1 MSLYHFGAHKDML
14 LHYNVLISGKCF
26 FSDYWIGW
34 REMRGKKMRG
44 SLFSRICLMLKTLRF
59 VVNFLQSFLPKVT
72 QILHAEHNVGKKLE
86 HDRIKKMRNRILREH
101 LV

>member
-1 MSLYHFGAHKDML
+1 MSSYHFGALKDMI
-14 LHYNVLISGKCF
+14 LHYNVLISGKCFF

-59 VVNFLQSFLPKVT
+59 VVNFL
-72 QILHAEHNVGKKLE
+72 
-86 HDRIKKMRNRILREH
+86 
-101 LV
+101 

>member
-1 MSLYHFGAHKDML
+1 MSSYHFGAHKDMI

-34 REMRGKKMRG
+34 REMRGKNMKG

-59 VVNFLQSFLPKVT
+59 VVNFL
-72 QILHAEHNVGKKLE
+72 
-86 HDRIKKMRNRILREH
+86 
-101 LV
+101 

>member
-1 MSLYHFGAHKDML
+1 MSSYHFGAHKDDYDFTLQCTYIRKMF
-14 LHYNVLISGKCF
+14 F

-59 VVNFLQSFLPKVT
+59 VVNFL
-72 QILHAEHNVGKKLE
+72 
-86 HDRIKKMRNRILREH
+86 
-101 LV
+101 